1 MPHHH
6 HHPNS
11 ALLRAL
17 EDAGATDVRVK
28 QGADATAV
36 EARVPFTPEKGGRG
50 GGSDGSGGSGKADA
64 DRVLL
69 LLRDDGVALFSARA
83 EAGRPDP
90 PFCLTKG
97 CISGPRERARMAAL
111 RDALGWAALEAAEDG
126 DEAVWT
132 QILLH

>member
-69 LLRDDGVALFSARA
+69 LLRDDGVALFSAPLA
-83 EAGRPDP
+83 W
-90 PFCLTKG
+90 LV
-97 CISGPRERARMAAL
+97 GPRVRERQPRLL
-111 RDALGWAALEAAEDG
+111 RGMG
-126 DEAVWT
+126 
-132 QILLH
+132 